1 MDKEKQAGLSAFMR
15 SELESFYLSGK
26 SVRDFC
32 MDKPYT
38 FHKLNYW
45 KLKVNREQNKILGE
59 NTGFVSLKP
68 ADSVGISTVAKAEIV
83 FPNGIRVN
91 IYESVTA
98 SFIKS
103 LL

>member
-1 MDKEKQAGLSAFMR
+1 MDQSKQAEVSAFMR
-15 SELESFYLSGK
+15 SEVEAFYSSGK

-32 MDKPYT
+32 VGKPYT

-45 KLKVNREQNKILGE
+45 KLKVNREQN
-59 NTGFVSLKP
+59 NTGFIPLKP
-68 ADSVGISTVAKAEIV
+68 LCPTEVTPAARAEIIC
-83 FPNGIRVN
+83 PNGIRIN
-91 IYESVTA
+91 IYEPVTS